1 MTGIEDRVRDSL
13 HELGDSLPASTH
25 PRADFERRL
34 ARRRARRWRAPLLVT
49 AAAAV
54 VVVAAVVVPVALR
67 SDGGA
72 GQDTGT
78 APLTTHPPSSDEL
91 SPGEPPVLGS
101 YVDNGVRRRAL
112 LTFDNA
118 GSWCVSPTYSPD
130 ETPIEAT
137 CLPIPAWPITHGIP
151 GHESFV
157 EVRGVL
163 SGPAPHSGPLA
174 DVQVYVTAP
183 EVTRLEV
190 GDAAGDPVPVR
201 LAEEL
206 PAAKFYVAD
215 FPETS
220 AGFRYTAWNANGE
233 VLESAIE

>member
-13 HELGDSLPASTH
+13 HELGESLPASTH

-34 ARRRARRWRAPLLVT
+34 AHRRARRWRAPLLVT

-54 VVVAAVVVPVALR
+54 VVAAVVVPVALR
-67 SDGGA
+67 SDGDLGP
-72 GQDTGT
+72 GT
-78 APLTTHPPSSDEL
+78 ALTTHPSSPDEM

-101 YVDNGVRRRAL
+101 YVDNGVRRQAL

-137 CLPIPAWPITHGIP
+137 CLPIPAWPITYGIP
-151 GHESFV
+151 DHKSYV
-157 EVRGVL
+157 EVQGVL
-163 SGPAPHSGPLA
+163 SGQTPHSGPLA
-174 DVQVYVTAP
+174 NVQVYLTAP

-190 GDAAGDPVPVR
+190 GDSAGDPVPVR
-201 LAEEL
+201 LVEEL
-206 PAAKFYVAD
+206 PEAKFYVAE

-220 AGFRYTAWNANGE
+220 AGFRYTAWDANGV
-233 VLESAIE
+233 VLNSAIE